1 MSDAANLAS
10 CGSEI
15 TMPGLLIGTSDWHS
29 Q

>member
-1 MSDAANLAS
+1 MSGTASLAS
-10 CGSEI
+10 CGSEL